1 MKRKAYKT
9 LLVLVL
15 TVCIALALPT
25 LAASA
30 DNVGEF
36 TQGENIGY
44 IQIYSLM
51 NLSISGCNLHA
62 GGLAPGLTMS
72 WDEHTVYLSGTP
84 QSSASSRQK
93 RLRRRASCSANH
105 QAS

>member
-93 RLRRRASCSANH
+93 RLRG
-105 QAS
+105 